1 MTAGSL
7 NLIGGTPVNNPLY
20 VTEGSYGQ
28 ITSAMLQAY
37 DSDSSSM
44 QVQYTITG
52 APTHGTAYSKDG
64 VNFSPI
70 GKGSS
75 FTQQDVANGYIY
87 YLNDGTEGSGN
98 SEPATPDDKFTFTI
112 SDGDKEQ
119 TGNAFWIYTRPTDD
133 APEVTAPSGIK
144 NIASATATSNA
155 LPGFR
160 SKMGI

>member
-1 MTAGSL
+1 KIQITNVNDAPQIAKDPTQADPTVTAGSP

-52 APTHGTAYSKDG
+52 APTHGTLAYSKDG

-119 TGNAFWIYTRPTDD
+119 TGNAFW
-133 APEVTAPSGIK
+133 
-144 NIASATATSNA
+144 
-155 LPGFR
+155 
-160 SKMGI
+160 